1 LAYAAR
7 HALYFLRGLV
17 LTVVRLFS
25 LVACLALLVSCE
37 SGVITFPAPEPAA
50 VRIVNVTQ
58 NVPITR
64 VTMDSTIAVDAAR
77 GDASGYIS
85 VAAGRPIAFT
95 IGNTEK
101 VYRDN
106 LKYTLGGSGRVILFV
121 RGDSTSLVEF
131 RREIQDTLM
140 PSSSA
145 TGVIRFTHMAELV
158 DKAYFLEVW
167 IVGGPRLLPEEY
179 EPGISSIS
187 FKDIQPGTYSFE
199 VRESRTTNVL
209 ATLPNVLIS
218 AGKSYML
225 YTYDA
230 TPQTT
235 DNVTLKIF

>member
-1 LAYAAR
+1 M
-7 HALYFLRGLV
+7 
-17 LTVVRLFS
+17 
-25 LVACLALLVSCE
+25 LLVSCQ
-37 SGVITFPAPEPAA
+37 SGVITFPTPDPAA

-64 VTMDSTIAVDAAR
+64 VTMDSTIAVDAGR
-77 GDASGYIS
+77 GNASGYTS

-95 IGNTEK
+95 IGNTAK

-106 LKYTLGGSGRVILFV
+106 LKYTLGGLGRVILFV

-140 PSSSA
+140 PTSSTTA
-145 TGVIRFTHMAELV
+145 VIRFTHMAELV

-187 FKDIQPGTYSFE
+187 FKGIQPGIYSFE
-199 VRESRTTNVL
+199 VREARTTNVI
-209 ATLPNVLIS
+209 ATLPNVTVT
-218 AGKSYML
+218 AGVSYML
-225 YTYDA
+225 YTYDTA
-230 TPQTT
+230 PPTI